1 MISKN
6 FRIIAAAIISAVL
19 DLASVCEAMQIGF
32 VYDSYLEPH
41 HKAELNRAAARLRE
55 VILTTYDKPDD
66 QKFDMVVRVSLTELD
81 GIGGTLAQAAPT
93 HWLPSSPEGLFY
105 PDRGEMQI
113 DVVDLEDPG
122 LVNIVTHELIH
133 ALGFGTLWEQN
144 QLLNSSRSGRSYFI
158 GKNAT
163 RVYSRLTQKKQAGV
177 PLQKGGGEGT
187 AGAHWSETIFDNELM
202 TGYYNTD
209 VINPLSKLTL
219 AALNDMGY
227 KVDYNQADFYQLP
240 SSTPHIQSR
249 LRRDPHQQPYHN
261 CRGHRTTFTCCSPS

>member
-1 MISKN
+1 MISRN
-6 FRIIAAAIISAVL
+6 FRIIAAAIIGAVL

-32 VYDSYLEPH
+32 AYDSYLKPQY
-41 HKAELNRAAARLRE
+41 KVELTRAAARLGE
-55 VILTTYDKPDD
+55 VIVTTYDKPRD

-105 PDRGEMQI
+105 PDQGEMQI
-113 DVVDLEDPG
+113 DVADLNDPG

-133 ALGFGTLWEQN
+133 ALGFGTLWEED
-144 QLLNSSRSGRSYFI
+144 QLVKVGRSGRSYFI

-187 AGAHWSETIFDNELM
+187 AGAHWSETIFYNELM

-209 VINPLSKLTL
+209 EINPLSKLTL
-219 AALNDMGY
+219 ASLKDMGY
-227 KVDYNQADFYQLP
+227 EVDYSKADSYHLP